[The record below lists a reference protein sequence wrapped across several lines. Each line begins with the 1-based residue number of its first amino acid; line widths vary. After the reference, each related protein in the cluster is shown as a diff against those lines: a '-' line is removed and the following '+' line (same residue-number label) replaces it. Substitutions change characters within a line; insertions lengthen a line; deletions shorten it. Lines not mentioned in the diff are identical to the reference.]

1 MKVYAKIM
9 KVITTIENVVLA
21 LSMVL
26 VLVLTFGNVIARKIF
41 HHSWGFT
48 EEIVVAMF
56 VLISLLA
63 AGVAAKDGGLIN
75 LGLISDNVSYG
86 MQRIL
91 HLISTIICVIYSII
105 LTYEGI
111 GRIKA
116 DHTFSP
122 ILHISKTVF
131 WSFVV
136 IGGISLALHFIEN
149 CIYFWI
155 KHPGKEAKNDYCHFV
170 CFLFCHAADRHAH
183 CHLSGHELRADH
195 SLCQQHCAQIR

>member
-1 MKVYAKIM
+1 MKPTDM
-9 KVITTIENVVLA
+9 TIGTHNSATGERPQGL
-21 LSMVL
+21 LSWLGTPFARCQTKTIREQYEAGCRFYDLRVCTYGDDWYLCHGLWLSRRTLLGVL
-26 VLVLTFGNVIARKIF
+26 VQLSRYPERCNV
-41 HHSWGFT
+41 
-48 EEIVVAMF
+48 
-56 VLISLLA
+56 
-63 AGVAAKDGGLIN
+63 
-75 LGLISDNVSYG
+75 
-86 MQRIL
+86 
-91 HLISTIICVIYSII
+91 I

-155 KHPGKEAKNDYCHFV
+155 KHPGKEAKK
-170 CFLFCHAADRHAH
+170 
-183 CHLSGHELRADH
+183 
-195 SLCQQHCAQIR
+195 